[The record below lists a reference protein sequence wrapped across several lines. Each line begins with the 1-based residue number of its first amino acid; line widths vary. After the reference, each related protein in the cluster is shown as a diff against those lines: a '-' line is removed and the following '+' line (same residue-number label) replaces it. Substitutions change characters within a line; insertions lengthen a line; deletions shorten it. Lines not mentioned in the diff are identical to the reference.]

1 MSVEELAQ
9 IIADQREEILSEDMS
24 VFCHRD
30 EASQLS
36 HNSSMAQVVIGV
48 RRSGKSTLC
57 TKYLID
63 NAVNCAFV
71 NFDDER
77 LSSMQTDDLNKL
89 LEAIYIVYGNVDC
102 FFFDEIQNV
111 ESWPLFVNRL
121 LRQKKRIFLTGSNSK
136 LLSNELIT
144 HLTGRYNKVELYP
157 FSFSDYCRMGGVDV
171 ASITTKA
178 EGLRQ
183 NALHK
188 YLQAGGF
195 PELQNESNPNN
206 YIDGLFNA
214 IIRNDISQVVD
225 KVSYAAEHPITNLG
239 FQQLILDSDDKF
251 EDDKT
256 GEPEVVE
263 PEENPAPDTTGIPG
277 PIQDA

>member
-36 HNSSMAQVVIGV
+36 HNSGLAQVVIGV

-77 LSSMQTDDLNKL
+77 LASMQTDDLNKL

-102 FFFDEIQNV
+102 LFFDEIQNV
-111 ESWPLFVNRL
+111 ESWPLFSTVCCG
-121 LRQKKRIFLTGSNSK
+121 KKS
-136 LLSNELIT
+136 
-144 HLTGRYNKVELYP
+144 V
-157 FSFSDYCRMGGVDV
+157 SFSRGRTPNCCPT
-171 ASITTKA
+171 SLSPI
-178 EGLRQ
+178 
-183 NALHK
+183 
-188 YLQAGGF
+188 LQAATTRWNCILSLF
-195 PELQNESNPNN
+195 PT
-206 YIDGLFNA
+206 IA
-214 IIRNDISQVVD
+214 VW
-225 KVSYAAEHPITNLG
+225 AA
-239 FQQLILDSDDKF
+239 
-251 EDDKT
+251 
-256 GEPEVVE
+256 
-263 PEENPAPDTTGIPG
+263 
-277 PIQDA
+277 